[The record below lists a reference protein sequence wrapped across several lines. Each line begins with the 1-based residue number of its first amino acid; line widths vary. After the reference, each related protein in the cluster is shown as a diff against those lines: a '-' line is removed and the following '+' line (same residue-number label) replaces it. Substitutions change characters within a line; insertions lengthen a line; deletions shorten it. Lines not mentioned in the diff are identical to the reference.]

1 MSRVPPDLAI
11 GIAAKQYM
19 TLQNVVPD
27 GVLEKVAYRRS
38 EFLGTETAYAR
49 SGALVMNE
57 HNAQELAVP
66 ATASG
71 VVSTGF
77 LRDGARPAFDF
88 PGAWYQVGPLQLHL
102 MQREDVPSPGRGI
115 GPHFALYV
123 PTETF
128 HSNVDRLR
136 EAGVPIMI
144 DPNQRESD
152 GIWAAFIKDP
162 DGNIIEL
169 TDMGPMG

>member
-1 MSRVPPDLAI
+1 MTTVIAGYSHVAICVSDVETSRRFY
-11 GIAAKQYM
+11 GE
-19 TLQNVVPD
+19 TLGLP
-27 GVLEKVAYRRS
+27 EA
-38 EFLGTETAYAR
+38 
-49 SGALVMNE
+49 
-57 HNAQELAVP
+57 
-66 ATASG
+66 
-71 VVSTGF
+71 
-77 LRDGARPAFDF
+77 ARPDFDF